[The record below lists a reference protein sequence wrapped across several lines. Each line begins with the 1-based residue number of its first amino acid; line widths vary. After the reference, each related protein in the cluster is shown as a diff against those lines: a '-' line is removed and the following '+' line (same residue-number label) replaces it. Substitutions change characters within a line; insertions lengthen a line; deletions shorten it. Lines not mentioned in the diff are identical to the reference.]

1 VVFAKIGK
9 LISGRKFPVLRQ
21 SAIRLA
27 QCHKLVPCIQ
37 RGRDDYHEYAPPYP
51 GREPGMIDT
60 YATERSRKRRIFF
73 GWYMV
78 AASIVTN
85 TIFSAAYFQGF
96 GVLILPIERT
106 FGWDR
111 WVISAAMSLRQLES
125 GIVSPAVG
133 FLLDRFSARKLIFWS
148 AVISGIGF
156 IGLGFTTGIVTFFLC
171 FVVISLGA
179 SGVSHAVTW
188 PVIISRWFRR
198 NRGLATG
205 LAVTGPIFGSP
216 LVILN
221 TQIEEAYGW
230 RVVLFGYGALVLVG
244 VTLLSMLVRDRPEPY
259 GLRPD
264 GDPPEESASAERS
277 SGPSRRRM
285 DAGLTLRAVFRTKEF
300 WLFTSYLSGTFAVNS
315 AVQGHMIPYFQQDIG
330 LSAAWAAV
338 VMSMVFII
346 SGIGRIGG
354 GYLLDRIDY
363 RLVLAVVAAMMGF
376 ALLYL
381 QVVAVKTVWATLP
394 FALLFGVSFGCL
406 VPMRGAVGSIMFGTR
421 AIGQVLGLL
430 QGGPI
435 AAGVIGPLVMGLIF
449 DLHGNYSAAI
459 WGLIAISAFMMPLS
473 LAMASPAELAE
484 RIGQQRN

>member
-1 VVFAKIGK
+1 MNGT
-9 LISGRKFPVLRQ
+9 
-21 SAIRLA
+21 
-27 QCHKLVPCIQ
+27 
-37 RGRDDYHEYAPPYP
+37 
-51 GREPGMIDT
+51 DT
-60 YATERSRKRRIFF
+60 EKPARRRIFF

-78 AASIVTN
+78 AASVLTN

-96 GVLILPIERT
+96 GVLILPIERA

-148 AVISGIGF
+148 AVISGAGF
-156 IGLGFTTGIVTFFLC
+156 VGLGFTTGIATFFLF
-171 FVVISLGA
+171 FVIISLGA

-221 TQIEEAYGW
+221 TQIEVVYGW
-230 RVVLFGYGALVLVG
+230 RAVLFGYGAVVLVG
-244 VTLLSMLVRDRPEPY
+244 ITLLSMLVRDRPEPY

-264 GDPPEESASAERS
+264 GDPPDNGAPAEHSASSWRHGA
-277 SGPSRRRM
+277 
-285 DAGLTLRAVFRTKEF
+285 DAGLTLHAVFRTKEF

-315 AVQGHMIPYFQQDIG
+315 AVQGHMIPYFQQDVG

-338 VMSMVFII
+338 VMSMVFIL

-354 GYLLDRIDY
+354 GYLLDRMDY
-363 RLVLAVVAAMMGF
+363 RLVLAAVAAMM
-376 ALLYL
+376 ALSLLYL
-381 QVVAVKTVWATLP
+381 QLMDVRTVWATFP
-394 FALLFGVSFGCL
+394 FALGFGVGFGCL
-406 VPMRGAVGSIMFGTR
+406 VPMRGTVGSIMFGTR
-421 AIGQVLGLL
+421 AIGKILGLL

-435 AAGVIGPLVMGLIF
+435 AAGVVGPLVMGVIF
-449 DLHGNYSAAI
+449 DLNGNYSVAI
-459 WGLIAISAFMMPLS
+459 WGLIVISALMVPLS
-473 LAMASPAELAE
+473 LAMASPDELAK
-484 RIGQQRN
+484 RIDRQQI

>member
-1 VVFAKIGK
+1 
-9 LISGRKFPVLRQ
+9 
-21 SAIRLA
+21 
-27 QCHKLVPCIQ
+27 
-37 RGRDDYHEYAPPYP
+37 
-51 GREPGMIDT
+51 MIET
-60 YATERSRKRRIFF
+60 IATEQSSRRRIFF

-78 AASIVTN
+78 AASVLTN
-85 TIFSAAYFQGF
+85 TVFSAAYFQGL
-96 GVLILPIERT
+96 GVLIIPIERT

-148 AVISGIGF
+148 ALIAGIGF
-156 IGLGFTTGIVTFFLC
+156 IGLGFTVGIVTFFLC

-188 PVIISRWFRR
+188 PVLISRWFRR

-230 RVVLFGYGALVLVG
+230 RVVLYGYGALILIG
-244 VTLLSMLVRDRPEPY
+244 ITLLSMLVRDRPEPY

-264 GDPPEESASAERS
+264 GDPPEEGASTGRPT
-277 SGPSRRRM
+277 GPSLRRT
-285 DAGLTLRAVFRTKEF
+285 DAGLTLRAVLRTKEF
-300 WLFTSYLSGTFAVNS
+300 WLFTSYLSGTFAINS

-346 SGIGRIGG
+346 SGVGRIGG
-354 GYLLDRIDY
+354 GYLLDRVDY
-363 RLVLAVVAAMMGF
+363 RLVLAVVAAMMGCG
-376 ALLYL
+376 LLYL
-381 QVVAVKTVWATLP
+381 QVLGAKSVLETLP
-394 FALLFGVSFGCL
+394 FALMFGVSFGCL
-406 VPMRGAVGSIMFGTR
+406 VSMRGAVGSIMFGTR
-421 AIGQVLGLL
+421 AIGKVLGLL

-435 AAGVIGPLVMGLIF
+435 AAGVVGPMVMGLIF

-459 WGLIAISAFMMPLS
+459 WGLIVISAFMVPLS
-473 LAMASPAELAE
+473 LAMASPAELAK
-484 RIGQQRN
+484 RIEQHHLA

>member
-1 VVFAKIGK
+1 MTTNKIPNTRTWSPSLTDTHVTEKSGK
-9 LISGRKFPVLRQ
+9 KG
-21 SAIRLA
+21 
-27 QCHKLVPCIQ
+27 
-37 RGRDDYHEYAPPYP
+37 
-51 GREPGMIDT
+51 
-60 YATERSRKRRIFF
+60 RIFF

-78 AASIVTN
+78 AASVVAN

-148 AVISGIGF
+148 AVISGLGF
-156 IGLGFTTGIVTFFLC
+156 IGLGFTSGIVMFFLC

-216 LVILN
+216 IVILN

-230 RVVLFGYGALVLVG
+230 RVVLFGYGILILVG
-244 VTLLSMLVRDRPEPY
+244 ITLLSMLVRDRPEPY

-264 GDPPEESASAERS
+264 GDPPEDSVTKEHHAGS
-277 SGPSRRRM
+277 PRRI
-285 DAGLTLRAVFRTKEF
+285 DAGLTMHAVFRTKEF

-315 AVQGHMIPYFQQDIG
+315 AIQGHMIPYFQQDIG
-330 LSAAWAAV
+330 LTAAWAAV

-354 GYLLDRIDY
+354 GYLLDRMDY
-363 RLVLAVVAAMMGF
+363 RLVLAVVAAMMGLG
-376 ALLYL
+376 LLYL
-381 QVVAVKTVWATLP
+381 QVVPVKTVWATLP
-394 FALLFGVSFGCL
+394 FAVMFGVSFGCL
-406 VPMRGAVGSIMFGTR
+406 VPMRGTVGSIMFGTR
-421 AIGQVLGLL
+421 TIGGILGLL

-435 AAGVIGPLVMGLIF
+435 AAGVIGPFVMGLIF
-449 DLHGNYSAAI
+449 DLNGNYSTAI
-459 WGLIAISAFMMPLS
+459 WGLIVISALMIPMS
-473 LAMASPAELAE
+473 LAMGSPADLAR
-484 RIGQQRN
+484 RIRAADSDRRS

>member
-1 VVFAKIGK
+1 MINTHATEK
-9 LISGRKFPVLRQ
+9 SGR
-21 SAIRLA
+21 
-27 QCHKLVPCIQ
+27 
-37 RGRDDYHEYAPPYP
+37 
-51 GREPGMIDT
+51 
-60 YATERSRKRRIFF
+60 RRIFY

-78 AASIVTN
+78 AASVAAN

-96 GVLILPIERT
+96 GVLILPIERA

-111 WVISAAMSLRQLES
+111 WVISAALSLRQLES

-148 AVISGIGF
+148 AVISGVGF

-221 TQIEEAYGW
+221 TQIEAAHGW
-230 RVVLFGYGALVLVG
+230 RVVLFVYGALVLVG
-244 VTLLSMLVRDRPEPY
+244 VTLLSMMVRDRPEPY

-264 GDPPEESASAERS
+264 GDPPEEGASTESPAGS
-277 SGPSRRRM
+277 SRRRT
-285 DAGLTLRAVFRTKEF
+285 DAGLTLRAVLRTKEF

-330 LSAAWAAV
+330 LTAAWAAV

-363 RLVLAVVAAMMGF
+363 RLVLAVVAAMMGL

-381 QVVAVKTVWATLP
+381 QVAPVKTVSATLP
-394 FALLFGVSFGCL
+394 FALMFGVSFGCL

-421 AIGQVLGLL
+421 AIGKVLGIL

-435 AAGVIGPLVMGLIF
+435 AAGVIGPFVMGMIF

-459 WGLIAISAFMMPLS
+459 WGLIVVSALVMPLS
-473 LAMASPAELAE
+473 LAMASPAELAR
-484 RIGQQRN
+484 RIEQQRM

>member
-1 VVFAKIGK
+1 MINPNTTEK
-9 LISGRKFPVLRQ
+9 SGRQ
-21 SAIRLA
+21 
-27 QCHKLVPCIQ
+27 
-37 RGRDDYHEYAPPYP
+37 
-51 GREPGMIDT
+51 
-60 YATERSRKRRIFF
+60 RIFY
-73 GWYMV
+73 GWYLVV
-78 AASIVTN
+78 ASVVTN

-96 GVLILPIERT
+96 GVLILPIERA

-133 FLLDRFSARKLIFWS
+133 FLLDRYSARRLIFWS
-148 AVISGIGF
+148 AVIAGFGF
-156 IGLGFTTGIVTFFLC
+156 IGLGFITGIATFFLF

-205 LAVTGPIFGSP
+205 LAVTGPMFGSP

-230 RVVLFGYGALVLVG
+230 RVVLFGYGALILVG

-264 GDPPEESASAERS
+264 GDPPEEGGATERAI
-277 SGPSRRRM
+277 GPSRRRT
-285 DAGLTLRAVFRTKEF
+285 DAGLTLHAVFRTKEF

-315 AVQGHMIPYFQQDIG
+315 AVQGHMIPYFQQDLG

-338 VMSMVFII
+338 IMSMVFII

-354 GYLLDRIDY
+354 GYLLDRLDY
-363 RLVLAVVAAMMGF
+363 RLVLAVVAAMMGVC
-376 ALLYL
+376 LLYL
-381 QVVAVKTVWATLP
+381 QVVAVTTVWATLP
-394 FALLFGVSFGCL
+394 FAVMFGVSFGCL

-421 AIGQVLGLL
+421 TIGGVLGIL

-449 DLHGNYSAAI
+449 DLNGNYSVAI
-459 WGLIAISAFMMPLS
+459 WGLIVISALMVPLS
-473 LAMASPAELAE
+473 LAMASPAALAK
-484 RIGQQRN
+484 RIGQQPV

>member
-1 VVFAKIGK
+1 M
-9 LISGRKFPVLRQ
+9 
-21 SAIRLA
+21 
-27 QCHKLVPCIQ
+27 
-37 RGRDDYHEYAPPYP
+37 
-51 GREPGMIDT
+51 EPGLTDT
-60 YATERSRKRRIFF
+60 HTTEKSRKKRRPIFF

-78 AASIVTN
+78 AASIATN

-96 GVLILPIERT
+96 GVLIIPIERT

-133 FLLDRFSARKLIFWS
+133 FLLDRFSSRKLIFWS
-148 AVISGIGF
+148 AVISAVGF
-156 IGLGFTTGIVTFFLC
+156 LGLGFTNGVVAFFLF

-198 NRGLATG
+198 KRGLAMG

-216 LVILN
+216 IVILN
-221 TQIEEAYGW
+221 AQIEEAHGW
-230 RVVLFGYGALVLVG
+230 RVVLIGYGILVLVG

-264 GDPPEESASAERS
+264 GDPPEEGASTERPT
-277 SGPSRRRM
+277 GLTPRRP
-285 DAGLTLRAVFRTKEF
+285 DTGLTLHAVLRTKEF
-300 WLFTSYLSGTFAVNS
+300 WLFTSYLSGTFIVNS
-315 AVQGHMIPYFQQDIG
+315 AFQAHMIPYFQQDIG
-330 LSAAWAAV
+330 LTAAWAAV
-338 VMSMVFII
+338 VMSMVFIL

-354 GYLLDRIDY
+354 GYLLDKMDY

-381 QVVAVKTVWATLP
+381 EVVDVDTVSATLP
-394 FALLFGVSFGCL
+394 FALMFGVSFGCL

-421 AIGQVLGLL
+421 AIGGVLGLL
-430 QGGPI
+430 QGGSI
-435 AAGVIGPLVMGLIF
+435 AAGMIGPMVMGIIF
-449 DLHGNYSAAI
+449 DLNGSYSVAI
-459 WGLIAISAFMMPLS
+459 WGLIVISALMVPLS
-473 LAMASPAELAE
+473 LAMASPAALAK
-484 RIGQQRN
+484 RIGAAADQR

>member
-1 VVFAKIGK
+1 M
-9 LISGRKFPVLRQ
+9 
-21 SAIRLA
+21 
-27 QCHKLVPCIQ
+27 QCH
-37 RGRDDYHEYAPPYP
+37 ENAPRTPL
-51 GREPGMIDT
+51 EPSLTDT
-60 YATERSRKRRIFF
+60 HTTEKSEKAATVFF

-78 AASIVTN
+78 AASIAAN

-148 AVISGIGF
+148 AVISGGGF
-156 IGLGFTTGIVTFFLC
+156 IGLGFTTGIFTFFLF

-216 LVILN
+216 IVILN

-230 RVVLFGYGALVLVG
+230 RVVLFGYGVLILVG
-244 VTLLSMLVRDRPEPY
+244 VTLLTCWCATGRSPTVCA
-259 GLRPD
+259 D
-264 GDPPEESASAERS
+264 GDPPEEGVSTER
-277 SGPSRRRM
+277 PSTAARRRM
-285 DAGLTLRAVFRTKEF
+285 DAGLTLHAVLRTKEF
-300 WLFTSYLSGTFAVNS
+300 WPSTSYLSGTFAVNS
-315 AVQGHMIPYFQQDIG
+315 AVQVHMIPYFQQDIG
-330 LSAAWAAV
+330 FTATWAAV
-338 VMSMVFII
+338 VMSMVFIV

-354 GYLLDRIDY
+354 GYLLDRMDY
-363 RLVLAVVAAMMGF
+363 RFVLAVVAAMMGF

-381 QVVAVKTVWATLP
+381 QVMPVKTVSATLP
-394 FALLFGVSFGCL
+394 FA
-406 VPMRGAVGSIMFGTR
+406 
-421 AIGQVLGLL
+421 
-430 QGGPI
+430 
-435 AAGVIGPLVMGLIF
+435 
-449 DLHGNYSAAI
+449 
-459 WGLIAISAFMMPLS
+459 
-473 LAMASPAELAE
+473 
-484 RIGQQRN
+484 

>member
-1 VVFAKIGK
+1 
-9 LISGRKFPVLRQ
+9 
-21 SAIRLA
+21 
-27 QCHKLVPCIQ
+27 
-37 RGRDDYHEYAPPYP
+37 
-51 GREPGMIDT
+51 MIDT
-60 YATERSRKRRIFF
+60 HATEKSGKRRIFY
-73 GWYMV
+73 GWYIV
-78 AASIVTN
+78 AASVAAN

-111 WVISAAMSLRQLES
+111 WVVSAAMSLRQLES

-148 AVISGIGF
+148 AVISGVGF
-156 IGLGFTTGIVTFFLC
+156 IGLGFTTGIVTFFLF

-264 GDPPEESASAERS
+264 GDPPEDSASTEHPT
-277 SGPSRRRM
+277 GPSRRRT
-285 DAGLTLRAVFRTKEF
+285 DAGLTIRAVFRTKEF

-315 AVQGHMIPYFQQDIG
+315 AVQAHMIPYFQQDIG
-330 LSAAWAAV
+330 LTAAWAAV

-394 FALLFGVSFGCL
+394 FALMFGVSFGCL

-421 AIGQVLGLL
+421 AIGGVLGLL
-430 QGGPI
+430 QGGSI
-435 AAGVIGPLVMGLIF
+435 AAGVIGPLFMGIIF
-449 DLHGNYSAAI
+449 DLNGNYSAAI
-459 WGLIAISAFMMPLS
+459 WGLIVISALMIPMS
-473 LAMASPAELAE
+473 LAMASPAELAK
-484 RIGQQRN
+484 RIGQQRSSG

>member
-1 VVFAKIGK
+1 MIATHATEK
-9 LISGRKFPVLRQ
+9 SGRW
-21 SAIRLA
+21 
-27 QCHKLVPCIQ
+27 
-37 RGRDDYHEYAPPYP
+37 G
-51 GREPGMIDT
+51 
-60 YATERSRKRRIFF
+60 IFY
-73 GWYMV
+73 GWYIV
-78 AASIVTN
+78 VASIAAN

-96 GVLILPIERT
+96 GVLIIPIERA

-148 AVISGIGF
+148 AVISGVGF
-156 IGLGFTTGIVTFFLC
+156 IGLGFTTGIVTFFLF

-230 RVVLFGYGALVLVG
+230 RAVLFGYGALVLVG

-264 GDPPEESASAERS
+264 GDPPEESASTERAA
-277 SGPSRRRM
+277 GPSQRRT
-285 DAGLTLRAVFRTKEF
+285 DAGLTLHAVLRTKEF
-300 WLFTSYLSGTFAVNS
+300 WLFTTYLSGTFAVNS

-330 LSAAWAAV
+330 LTAAWAAV

-363 RLVLAVVAAMMGF
+363 RLVLAVVAAMMGLS
-376 ALLYL
+376 LLYL
-381 QVVAVKTVWATLP
+381 QVAGVKTVWATLP
-394 FALLFGVSFGCL
+394 FALGFGVSFGCL

-421 AIGQVLGLL
+421 AIGRVLGIL
-430 QGGPI
+430 QGAPI
-435 AAGVIGPLVMGLIF
+435 AAGVVGPLVMGLIF

-459 WGLIAISAFMMPLS
+459 WGLIVISALMMPLS
-473 LAMASPAELAE
+473 LAMASPAELAK
-484 RIGQQRN
+484 RIRRQRISD

>member
-1 VVFAKIGK
+1 
-9 LISGRKFPVLRQ
+9 
-21 SAIRLA
+21 
-27 QCHKLVPCIQ
+27 
-37 RGRDDYHEYAPPYP
+37 
-51 GREPGMIDT
+51 
-60 YATERSRKRRIFF
+60 
-73 GWYMV
+73 MV
-78 AASIVTN
+78 AASIAAN

-148 AVISGIGF
+148 AVISGAGF
-156 IGLGFTTGIVTFFLC
+156 IGLGFTNGIVAFFLF

-221 TQIEEAYGW
+221 TQIVEAHGW
-230 RVVLFGYGALVLVG
+230 RVLLIGYGILILVG

-264 GDPPEESASAERS
+264 GDPPEEGAATERPTGLS
-277 SGPSRRRM
+277 PRRP
-285 DAGLTLRAVFRTKEF
+285 DTGLTLHAVLRTREF

-315 AVQGHMIPYFQQDIG
+315 AVQVHMIPYFQQDIG
-330 LSAAWAAV
+330 LTAAWAAV

-346 SGIGRIGG
+346 SGIGRVGG
-354 GYLLDRIDY
+354 GYLLDNMDY
-363 RLVLAVVAAMMGF
+363 RLVLAAVAALMGF

-381 QVVAVKTVWATLP
+381 QVVDVNTVSATLP
-394 FALLFGVSFGCL
+394 FALMFGVSFGCL

-421 AIGQVLGLL
+421 TIGGILGLL
-430 QGGPI
+430 QGGPV
-435 AAGVIGPLVMGLIF
+435 AAGVIGPFVMGIIF
-449 DLHGNYSAAI
+449 DVNGNYSVAV
-459 WGLIAISAFMMPLS
+459 WGLIVISAFMVPLS
-473 LAMASPAELAE
+473 MAMASPAELAK
-484 RIGQQRN
+484 RIGQRRSSDRGS

>member
-1 VVFAKIGK
+1 MIEKSGK
-9 LISGRKFPVLRQ
+9 F
-21 SAIRLA
+21 
-27 QCHKLVPCIQ
+27 
-37 RGRDDYHEYAPPYP
+37 
-51 GREPGMIDT
+51 
-60 YATERSRKRRIFF
+60 SRPIFF

-78 AASIVTN
+78 GASIVTN

-148 AVISGIGF
+148 AVISGVGL
-156 IGLGFTTGIVTFFLC
+156 IGLGFTAGIVTFFLF

-221 TQIEEAYGW
+221 TQIEEAHGW
-230 RVVLFGYGALVLVG
+230 RIVLFAYGAVVLVG

-264 GDPPEESASAERS
+264 GDPPEEGVPTQRV
-277 SGPSRRRM
+277 SGPARRRI
-285 DAGLTLRAVFRTKEF
+285 DAGLSLHAVLRTKEF
-300 WLFTSYLSGTFAVNS
+300 WLFTTYLSGTFAVNS
-315 AVQGHMIPYFQQDIG
+315 AVQVHMIPYFQQDIG
-330 LSAAWAAV
+330 LTAARAAV
-338 VMSMVFII
+338 VMSIVFII

-354 GYLLDRIDY
+354 GYLLDRMDY
-363 RLVLAVVAAMMGF
+363 RIVLAVVAAMMGF

-381 QVVAVKTVWATLP
+381 QLVGVKTVWDTLP
-394 FALLFGVSFGCL
+394 FALGFGVSFGCL

-421 AIGQVLGLL
+421 TIGGVLGLL

-435 AAGVIGPLVMGLIF
+435 AAGVIGPLVMGVIF
-449 DLHGNYSAAI
+449 DLYGSYSAAI
-459 WGLIAISAFMMPLS
+459 WGLIVVGVLMIPLS
-473 LAMASPAELAE
+473 LAMASPAELAKRLQ
-484 RIGQQRN
+484 RISD

>member
-1 VVFAKIGK
+1 LTDTHVTEKSGK
-9 LISGRKFPVLRQ
+9 KG
-21 SAIRLA
+21 
-27 QCHKLVPCIQ
+27 
-37 RGRDDYHEYAPPYP
+37 
-51 GREPGMIDT
+51 
-60 YATERSRKRRIFF
+60 RIFF

-78 AASIVTN
+78 AASVVAN

-148 AVISGIGF
+148 AVISGTGF
-156 IGLGFTTGIVTFFLC
+156 IGLGFTSGIVMFFLC

-216 LVILN
+216 IVILN
-221 TQIEEAYGW
+221 TQIEETYGW
-230 RVVLFGYGALVLVG
+230 RVVLFGYGILILVG
-244 VTLLSMLVRDRPEPY
+244 ITLLSMLVRDRPEPY

-264 GDPPEESASAERS
+264 GDPPEDSVTKEHH
-277 SGPSRRRM
+277 SGSPRRI
-285 DAGLTLRAVFRTKEF
+285 DAGLTMHAVFRTKEF

-354 GYLLDRIDY
+354 GYLLDRMDY
-363 RLVLAVVAAMMGF
+363 RLVLAVVAAMMGLG
-376 ALLYL
+376 LLYL
-381 QVVAVKTVWATLP
+381 QVVPVKTVWATLP
-394 FALLFGVSFGCL
+394 FAVMFGVSFGCL
-406 VPMRGAVGSIMFGTR
+406 VPMRGTVGSIMFGTR
-421 AIGQVLGLL
+421 TIGGILGLL

-435 AAGVIGPLVMGLIF
+435 AAGVIGPFVMGLIF
-449 DLHGNYSAAI
+449 DLNGNYSTAI
-459 WGLIAISAFMMPLS
+459 WGLIVISALMIPMS
-473 LAMASPAELAE
+473 LAMGSPADLAR
-484 RIGQQRN
+484 RIRAADSDRRS

>member
-1 VVFAKIGK
+1 
-9 LISGRKFPVLRQ
+9 
-21 SAIRLA
+21 
-27 QCHKLVPCIQ
+27 
-37 RGRDDYHEYAPPYP
+37 
-51 GREPGMIDT
+51 MIDT
-60 YATERSRKRRIFF
+60 LAIGKSGKRQIFF

-78 AASIVTN
+78 AASVLTN

-96 GVLILPIERT
+96 GVLILPIERA

-148 AVISGIGF
+148 AVISGVGF

-230 RVVLFGYGALVLVG
+230 RAVLFGYGTLVLVG
-244 VTLLSMLVRDRPEPY
+244 VTLLSTLVRDRPEPY

-264 GDPPEESASAERS
+264 GDPPDDS
-277 SGPSRRRM
+277 SSLEHSTDPLRRRT
-285 DAGLTLRAVFRTKEF
+285 DAGLTLHAVFRTKEF

-330 LSAAWAAV
+330 LTAAWAAV
-338 VMSMVFII
+338 VMSFVFVL

-354 GYLLDRIDY
+354 GFLLDRMDY
-363 RLVLAVVAAMMGF
+363 RMVLAIVAAMM
-376 ALLYL
+376 ALSLLYL
-381 QVVAVKTVWATLP
+381 QLVEVKTVWATLP
-394 FALLFGVSFGCL
+394 FALGFGVGFGCL

-421 AIGQVLGLL
+421 AIGKILGLL

-459 WGLIAISAFMMPLS
+459 WGLIAISALMVPLS
-473 LAMASPAELAE
+473 LAMASPAELAK
-484 RIGQQRN
+484 RIAGC